1 VICSPK
7 VVFPAI
13 RTPTDSAGEPKK
25 EGLIEMRAMVLNALG
40 LLRDNPTPLQ
50 LANPPDPI
58 ASEDEILIK
67 VLTCGVCHTEMDEIE
82 GRTPP
87 PKLPIILGH
96 QAVGRVAA
104 LGARTT
110 GAFKLGDRVGIA
122 WIYSACGRCH
132 FCMRG
137 DENLCE
143 QFRATG
149 RDANGGYAEL
159 MVVPEAFA
167 YLIPDFFTDAEAA
180 PLLCAGAIGYRSM
193 QLTGLKDG
201 QNLGLTG
208 FGASAHLVLKM
219 VQHRYPQTRVYA
231 FARNEAE
238 RAFARDLGA
247 TWAGDTLEPPPERL
261 HCVIDTT
268 PAWAP
273 IVEALKNLEP
283 GGRLV
288 INAIR
293 KEESD
298 KDALL
303 RLDYPTHLWCEKEIK
318 SVANITRSDIREFLR
333 LAAEMRL
340 KPEVQEYALEDAN
353 RALVEMKGK
362 EIRGAK
368 VLRLV

>member
-1 VICSPK
+1 
-7 VVFPAI
+7 
-13 RTPTDSAGEPKK
+13 
-25 EGLIEMRAMVLNALG
+25 MRAMVLNALG
-40 LLRDNPTPLQ
+40 LLGDNPTPLQ
-50 LANPPDPI
+50 LANLPDPI
-58 ASEDEILIK
+58 AGEGEILIK
-67 VLTCGVCHTEMDEIE
+67 VQTCGVCHTEMDEIE

-87 PKLPIILGH
+87 PKLPIIPGH
-96 QAVGRVAA
+96 QVVGRVEA
-104 LGARTT
+104 LGARAT
-110 GAFKLGDRVGIA
+110 AFQLGDRVGVA

-132 FCMRG
+132 FCLRG
-137 DENLCE
+137 EENLCD

-149 RDANGGYAEL
+149 RDANGGYADV

-167 YLIPDFFTDAEAA
+167 YLIPDFLTDAEAA
-180 PLLCAGAIGYRSM
+180 PLLCAGAIGYRSL

-201 QNLGLTG
+201 QSLGLTG

-219 VQHRYPQTRVYA
+219 VQYRYPHSRVYA

-238 RAFARDLGA
+238 RAFARELGV
-247 TWAGDTLEPPPERL
+247 TWAGDTFEQSPEKL
-261 HCVIDTT
+261 HCIIDTT
-268 PAWAP
+268 PAWTP
-273 IVEALKNLEP
+273 IVEALKDLES

-293 KEESD
+293 KEETD

-318 SVANITRSDIREFLR
+318 SVANITRSDVREFLQ

-340 KPEVQEYALEDAN
+340 RPEVKEYALKDAN

-368 VLRLV
+368 VLRVG